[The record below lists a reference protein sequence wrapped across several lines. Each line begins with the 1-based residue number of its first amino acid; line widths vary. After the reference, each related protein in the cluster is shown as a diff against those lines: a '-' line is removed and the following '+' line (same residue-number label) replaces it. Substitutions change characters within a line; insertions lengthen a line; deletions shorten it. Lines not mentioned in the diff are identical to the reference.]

1 VEILAS
7 FHTRPFA
14 DIPERIDSMEL
25 AWLVHQVEQR
35 YGVRLEL
42 DDGQL
47 GRMQTVSGAV
57 DVLREVIEPE
67 EHSQHRLATA
77 GRHASSDG
85 AVHDPAS
92 EGGPEVRPSGRTSNH
107 STEPGTRP

>member
-1 VEILAS
+1 MSASGGAKVGRDDVVEILAS
-7 FHTRPFA
+7 FHTRPLA

-57 DVLREVIEPE
+57 DVLREVIE
-67 EHSQHRLATA
+67 T
-77 GRHASSDG
+77 
-85 AVHDPAS
+85 V
-92 EGGPEVRPSGRTSNH
+92 
-107 STEPGTRP
+107 